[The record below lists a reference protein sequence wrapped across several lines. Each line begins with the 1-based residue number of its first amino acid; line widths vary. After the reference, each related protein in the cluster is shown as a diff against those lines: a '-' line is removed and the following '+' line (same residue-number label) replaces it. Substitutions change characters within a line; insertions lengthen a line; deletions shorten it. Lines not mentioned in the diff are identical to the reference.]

1 MCLVLVALESHPDYA
16 LVVAANRDEFYERP
30 TAPAGFWPDAPNV
43 LAGRDL
49 QAGGTWLGIDRQ
61 GRFAAVTN
69 YRQGQR
75 EPPAPRSRGHLVSEF
90 LTSRVSA
97 REYVRRVTREAD
109 LYNGYNLLAGVPG
122 ELHYFSN
129 REGRPRSLAS
139 GVYGLSNHLL
149 DTAWPKVASSKRT
162 FEALLASRGPELIT
176 GLLDLLGDR
185 TRPLDHTLPTTG
197 IGSEW
202 ERLLSSAFIESDRYG
217 TRSSTVVL
225 VSRGGRVEFVERGF
239 GPRGAAGGEV
249 RIEFQL
255 DPTAAAAS

>member
-1 MCLVLVALESHPDYA
+1 MCLVLVAIESHPDYA

-30 TAPAGFWPDAPNV
+30 TAPARFWPDAPNI

-49 QAGGTWLGIDRQ
+49 QAGGTWLGMDRQ

-75 EPPAPRSRGHLVSEF
+75 EPPAPRSRGRLVSEF
-90 LTSRVSA
+90 LTSRM
-97 REYVRRVTREAD
+97 RPGEYVQRATREAD
-109 LYNGYNLLAGVPG
+109 LYNGFNLLVGVPG

-129 REGRPRSLAS
+129 REGRARRLAP

-149 DTAWPKVASSKRT
+149 DTAWPKVASSKRA
-162 FEALLASRGPELIT
+162 FETLLASRGPELIT
-176 GLLDLLGDR
+176 GLLSLLGDR
-185 TRPLDHTLPTTG
+185 TRPPDHTLPRTG
-197 IGSEW
+197 IDSEW

-225 VSRGGRVEFVERGF
+225 VSRAGLVEFVERGF

-249 RIEFQL
+249 RIEFEL
-255 DPTAAAAS
+255 DPTAPATS